1 MIKTQGGRKDSKLE
15 IKPDNRV
22 DLKQVG
28 EKTAVNETELG
39 NENDD
44 EASLESEAKQVAGS
58 VNQPAAGSVVEAGNF
73 DGTVIEKA
81 NDFEKSEQDN
91 IDRTKHV
98 AALEPPKGVPGD
110 ATAKETVVTNVGDAE
125 ADTWHEVE

>member
-22 DLKQVG
+22 DLKQVD